1 MERLEGGSRWTLWK
15 RVAAK
20 FRKHA
25 EESSLRDIQRESLA
39 PDPDHRK
46 DCRQNPFRCRQYSRH
61 HLRIARRQRHWRG
74 CAAIR
79 PAPRILRNCRLR
91 FLMLFSIHRR
101 GGCLESACETNG
113 PEARSRS
120 MPRQV
125 LRVRQS
131 WFNATTVLV
140 VATAIVLM
148 LGLSVA
154 PNLHERLHPTA
165 ASLHECAVTLIASG
179 SCHYNAAAP
188 LMIAPTTALHFSK
201 IPALTPQWVE
211 SPFLAARI
219 FEHAP
224 PAYS

>member
-1 MERLEGGSRWTLWK
+1 
-15 RVAAK
+15 
-20 FRKHA
+20 
-25 EESSLRDIQRESLA
+25 
-39 PDPDHRK
+39 
-46 DCRQNPFRCRQYSRH
+46 
-61 HLRIARRQRHWRG
+61 
-74 CAAIR
+74 
-79 PAPRILRNCRLR
+79 
-91 FLMLFSIHRR
+91 
-101 GGCLESACETNG
+101 
-113 PEARSRS
+113 

-140 VATAIVLM
+140 VATAIVLV

-188 LMIAPTTALHFSK
+188 LIIAPTTLHLSK
-201 IPALTPQWVE
+201 IPALSPQWVE